1 MRPALTPEP
10 EPLACIWPTT
20 SLCSCIGTKT
30 TLLFAERAICCTV
43 SSSVFPSLPSLEA
56 ALTSLQLPDL
66 HRRRRSQDIC
76 RLPHQA
82 RRVDLRPRRDDLTLT
97 QALLLRG
104 GGQARRNLG
113 REDDVLDEDA
123 LDGYTPLVRDVADD
137 LGNLEGDG
145 LALGDDGLDGARADD
160 VAEGGLRALDE
171 GLAEVADAEGSA
183 VGVGDLEVDDRVAE
197 RGLVACTPQ

>member
-1 MRPALTPEP
+1 MP
-10 EPLACIWPTT
+10 
-20 SLCSCIGTKT
+20 
-30 TLLFAERAICCTV
+30 
-43 SSSVFPSLPSLEA
+43 SVEA
-56 ALTSLQLPDL
+56 TLTSLQLPNL
-66 HRRRRSQDIC
+66 HRRRRRQDIR

-160 VAEGGLRALDE
+160 VAEGGLRALDK
-171 GLAEVADAEGSA
+171 GLAKVADAEGGA